1 MCVSGA
7 RTIPTWYDKQIIGSM
22 FYVFTEHES
31 GEQITS
37 KFPESGAVS
46 AALSLTPFTVF
57 SY

>member
-1 MCVSGA
+1 
-7 RTIPTWYDKQIIGSM
+7 M

>member
-1 MCVSGA
+1 MSVSGA
-7 RTIPTWYDKQIIGSM
+7 RTTSTLYDKNIIVSM

-37 KFPESGAVS
+37 TLTESGAVS
-46 AALSLTPFTVF
+46 VALSLTPFTVL